1 MEQENIQYTGIT
13 QATSDLNCPDGDL
26 SVSHNIINHNEAMRP
41 IILPQAEFALES
53 GEALLYVHTTSNY
66 KNFIYQ
72 VGDSIKAF
80 VVSGG
85 IRKDY
90 SVSFSLSTNE
100 TLNKIESVGN
110 TLVLITNQR
119 MTYLLWKEND
129 YSLLGDSIP
138 EVSISFGLKG
148 EPIQYSKLGGDRN
161 NRYGTFSIS
170 FDGISESDINKEFT
184 EENKSK
190 ITDQV
195 LAKVN
200 KFIKEAVTDKGKF
213 IYPFFVRYA
222 LRMFDGSLIHHS
234 APILM
239 IPTTR
244 TNPIVLW
251 DRISGKG
258 SYSSAELDIFSIICT
273 LDYEIMM
280 SEKELSKLLQWK
292 DIAKSID
299 FFISEPIYTHD
310 PNGTCKRFSDT
321 DNFDGFMI
329 GKLSNGG
336 HYENASRNLLEKA
349 RTYYQKWFIHQ
360 LYSISHGGSHPDK
373 TLEIPEVDKSQV
385 NQKIKECSNFYFLS
399 SIQIDSLSTGRK
411 DVMVESEYL
420 QNITLKERMTDDYYS
435 HDRLIPEYSFIYNS
449 RLNIANIRKELF
461 SGYDSSSMSC
471 YANGFMNYYSSG
483 PQGGPY
489 IENIEDYTFSYNVFC
504 YTHINDDS
512 RNIILLNKC
521 SSKLS
526 YDFGH
531 FVFFPNTKAN
541 KMTIAHVPYNIRGRE
556 VALKQHKGLNGSYY
570 FSNFEEL
577 VINDITAPNT
587 AKERVVQLPNKLYT
601 SEVGNPFLFPLE
613 GINTIG
619 VGQILGMA
627 STTRALS
634 QGQFGQFPLLVFA
647 TDGIWA
653 MEVSPNG
660 LYSVKQPIS
669 RDICSNPKSITQIDG
684 AVIFISDKGAM
695 IIDADQVNTFSAEL
709 DGPAFSPASVI
720 QFDVIAEKEGLT
732 KELSSLVPVK
742 DFFMNCQI
750 AYDYPNSRLLFINA
764 NKPYAYVYSLQS
776 HSWATV
782 TSSFTHVVT
791 DYPHTYLQ
799 DNNRQIVN
807 ISSKIDYESDSR
819 VKSVLLSRP
828 IKLGDDMLKT
838 INQVI
843 NRGNFEVDKINVVL
857 FASTDGITYF
867 PIGSAIGP
875 RISGLCGS
883 PYRYFR
889 IAVISNFSAKESLS
903 ATSVYYTPKWRNKP
917 R

>member
-13 QATSDLNCPDGDL
+13 QATTDLNCPDGDL
-26 SVSHNIINHNEAMRP
+26 SVSHNIINHNGAMRP
-41 IILPQAEFALES
+41 IILPEAEFALNS
-53 GEALLYVHTTSNY
+53 GETLLYVHSTSGR
-66 KNFIYQ
+66 KNFIYRSGNNIQ
-72 VGDSIKAF
+72 AF
-80 VVSGG
+80 TFLNNS
-85 IRKDY
+85 RKDY
-90 SVSFSLSTNE
+90 SISYSLSSE
-100 TLNKIESVGN
+100 EGLNKIESVGN
-110 TLVLITNQR
+110 TLILLTTKR
-119 MTYLLWKEND
+119 MFYWLFSELD
-129 YSLLGDSIP
+129 YNPLGSKIP
-138 EVSISFGLKG
+138 EISINFGLTTT
-148 EPIQYSKLGGDRN
+148 PLLYSDSESPHNQK
-161 NRYGTFSIS
+161 YWAFTFN
-170 FDGISESDINKEFT
+170 FDGIPTTERYNEFSGSIKEQ
-184 EENKSK
+184 
-190 ITDQV
+190 ITTQV
-195 LAKVN
+195 MAVVN
-200 KFIKEAVTDKGKF
+200 KFINNNSIEKGQF
-213 IYPFFVRYA
+213 MYPFFVRYA
-222 LRMFDGSLIHHS
+222 YRMYDGSLIQHS

-239 IPTTR
+239 
-244 TNPIVLW
+244 NPSSGSNPLVLCQLYESNG
-251 DRISGKG
+251 ICL
-258 SYSSAELDIFSIICT
+258 SSKADLFSSPCK
-273 LDYEIMM
+273 LDYSVTTAQNDINNL
-280 SEKELSKLLQWK
+280 KKWK
-292 DIAKSID
+292 DIVRSVDI
-299 FFISEPIYTHD
+299 FISEPIYTFD
-310 PNGTCKRFSDT
+310 PNGKCQAFNRYLNQNDYL
-321 DNFDGFMI
+321 M
-329 GKLSNGG
+329 GKLSNNSMAGKDPALYK
-336 HYENASRNLLEKA
+336 H
-349 RTYYQKWFIHQ
+349 YQKWEMAKLLNI
-360 LYSISHGGSHPDK
+360 YAGDTG
-373 TLEIPEVDKSQV
+373 
-385 NQKIKECSNFYFLS
+385 KIDAILPLPPIDSNEFNNKIRDCSNFFFVDSININQLS
-399 SIQIDSLSTGRK
+399 ISRK
-411 DVMVESEYL
+411 NV
-420 QNITLKERMTDDYYS
+420 NISADTLKNLVLKERMTDDYQS
-435 HDRLIPEYSFIYNS
+435 HDIFTPEYSFVYNN
-449 RLNIANIRKELF
+449 RLNIGNIKRELF
-461 SGYDSSSMSC
+461 
-471 YANGFMNYYSSG
+471 NGFDTSALGCANTGTIQTDSAGNVMGEITAYNRTCYIFINE
-483 PQGGPY
+483 GGKE
-489 IENIEDYTFSYNVFC
+489 IVVRN
-504 YTHINDDS
+504 THIGTV
-512 RNIILLNKC
+512 RAIPAYLFYPNKNAY
-521 SSKLS
+521 KA
-526 YDFGH
+526 
-531 FVFFPNTKAN
+531 VFAP
-541 KMTIAHVPYNIRGRE
+541 MTSAGVYTSVNLIE
-556 VALKQHKGLNGSYY
+556 HKNLNGAY
-570 FSNFEEL
+570 FFSEFKGKALEHSQPTISTDRT
-577 VINDITAPNT
+577 VSI
-587 AKERVVQLPNKLYT
+587 PNKLYT

-619 VGQILGMA
+619 VGQILGMS

-653 MEVSPNG
+653 MEVSQNG

-732 KELSSLVPVK
+732 KELGSLVAAK

>member
-26 SVSHNIINHNEAMRP
+26 SVSHNIINHNGAMRP
-41 IILPQAEFALES
+41 IILPEAEFALKS
-53 GEALLYVHTTSNY
+53 GETLLYVHTTSNY

-80 VVSGG
+80 KFIDKNRIDYTFSHNINSDEKVIQIQSIGNT
-85 IRKDY
+85 IAIITTNSIYYSLFKDNEY
-90 SVSFSLSTNE
+90 IYLGEKAPELQMSFGLIGYRESSEEITVDINQNTIPESDIYPISVSFLSENGAKQVTEQLIPKINE
-100 TLNKIESVGN
+100 
-110 TLVLITNQR
+110 
-119 MTYLLWKEND
+119 
-129 YSLLGDSIP
+129 
-138 EVSISFGLKG
+138 F
-148 EPIQYSKLGGDRN
+148 
-161 NRYGTFSIS
+161 
-170 FDGISESDINKEFT
+170 INKRKSNGQFT
-184 EENKSK
+184 G
-190 ITDQV
+190 Q
-195 LAKVN
+195 
-200 KFIKEAVTDKGKF
+200 
-213 IYPFFVRYA
+213 FFVRYA
-222 LRMFDGSLIHHS
+222 YRTINGYYMQS
-234 APILM
+234 APVLMTPNSGRFPYLPCSYTEYKDNILKKVKVN
-239 IPTTR
+239 IEAYACALDYRLNANAIEQLKKWSDIIQSVDIFITE
-244 TNPIVLW
+244 PITMYDQNGTINTYRKGSGSTMEGFYYYRAGGGYICLNHDDNNKIYSYTGDLSTINKFELGAPV
-251 DRISGKG
+251 ISG
-258 SYSSAELDIFSIICT
+258 EDFST
-273 LDYEIMM
+273 
-280 SEKELSKLLQWK
+280 
-292 DIAKSID
+292 
-299 FFISEPIYTHD
+299 
-310 PNGTCKRFSDT
+310 
-321 DNFDGFMI
+321 
-329 GKLSNGG
+329 
-336 HYENASRNLLEKA
+336 
-349 RTYYQKWFIHQ
+349 
-360 LYSISHGGSHPDK
+360 
-373 TLEIPEVDKSQV
+373 
-385 NQKIKECSNFYFLS
+385 KIKS
-399 SIQIDSLSTGRK
+399 SSVFRKIKSLSL
-411 DVMVESEYL
+411 SELKAADSIRLKGEIL
-420 QNITLKERMTDDYYS
+420 QNIQVQEVLPDDYKS
-435 HDRLIPEYSFIYNS
+435 HDKIACKSSFIYNS
-449 RLNIANIRKELF
+449 RLNIANVKRYPYAFPLECLSTYTNGEQSSNTYIQKTYNYKLTVFIRE
-461 SGYDSSSMSC
+461 SGYIAKIKSEASSLNNLGWWIYYPNPNAYRMIIEKEDAVGKRQ
-471 YANGFMNYYSSG
+471 YADIQLVKHEY
-483 PQGGPY
+483 
-489 IENIEDYTFSYNVFC
+489 
-504 YTHINDDS
+504 
-512 RNIILLNKC
+512 
-521 SSKLS
+521 
-526 YDFGH
+526 
-531 FVFFPNTKAN
+531 
-541 KMTIAHVPYNIRGRE
+541 
-556 VALKQHKGLNGSYY
+556 LNGAYY
-570 FSNFEEL
+570 YNTLGMPFSDTVPANEPDSVNCFYE
-577 VINDITAPNT
+577 
-587 AKERVVQLPNKLYT
+587 PNKIYT

-619 VGQILGMA
+619 VGQILGMS

-709 DGPAFSPASVI
+709 DGPTFSPASII

-732 KELSSLVPVK
+732 KELNSQVSVK
-742 DFFMNCQI
+742 DFLMNCQI

-867 PIGSAIGP
+867 PIGSATGP